1 MLINVVLL
9 LCEEK
14 LDDVVVKTLWI
25 RKESKHVLMIPKLT
39 RKQRESQYSF
49 NVGCEELSASKW

>member
-14 LDDVVVKTLWI
+14 LDDVVVKTLWV

-39 RKQRESQYSF
+39 RKRESQYSF
-49 NVGCEELSASKW
+49 NVGCKELSASKW